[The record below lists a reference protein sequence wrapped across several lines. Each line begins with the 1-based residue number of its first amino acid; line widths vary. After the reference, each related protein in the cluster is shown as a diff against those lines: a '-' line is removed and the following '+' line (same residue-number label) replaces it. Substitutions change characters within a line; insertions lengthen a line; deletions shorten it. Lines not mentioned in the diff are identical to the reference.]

1 VRPLPDAAA
10 LDPVT
15 TTAVGAAAPVR
26 RRGLAIGAG
35 GVAVLLAALDAYVV
49 VTLLTDIASDLAV
62 PVNHLERATPII
74 TGYLLGYVAGMP
86 LLGGLSDRFGRRIVI
101 QVCLFVFLAGSVITA
116 VAHELNV
123 LVAGRVIQGLAGGA
137 LLPVTMALVGD
148 LFRERRRAQML
159 GFVGGAQEFGSLL
172 GPLYGSTL
180 AVALGTWRGVFWINV
195 PLAVI
200 AIVAVQFGL
209 PGRSALPSQQRRI
222 DVVGGLLLA
231 VALGLLVV
239 GLYNKDPDKS
249 VLPPWGPRVTLAGAG
264 VFVVFLAWESFARTR
279 LVDLRGV
286 RKPTYL
292 SALAAS
298 VVAGA
303 ALMVTLVDVVLVAD
317 TLLGADQTNQAL
329 ILGRFLV
336 ALPIGAVIG
345 GFLAPR
351 VGERW
356 VTVAGFVLAAAGYWL
371 IRGWPADLLGASH
384 NVFGLS
390 LPRLDTDLA
399 LAGLGL
405 GLLIAPLGAA
415 VLRVVPAAQH
425 GAASATIVV
434 ARTMGMLVGVA
445 ALTAWGL
452 HRFHEITA
460 NLLEPL
466 PVNGFTDAF
475 LAEHARYEAAVRAAL
490 LSEYREIFSATALL
504 CLVGAVVCLPL
515 AGRARSQSVD

>member
-1 VRPLPDAAA
+1 MAPD
-10 LDPVT
+10 LH
-15 TTAVGAAAPVR
+15 
-26 RRGLAIGAG
+26 I
-35 GVAVLLAALDAYVV
+35 
-49 VTLLTDIASDLAV
+49 

-101 QVCLFVFLAGSVITA
+101 QLCLLGFLVGSVMTA
-116 VAHELNV
+116 VATELN
-123 LVAGRVIQGLAGGA
+123 LLTAGRALQGLAGGA

-159 GFVGGAQEFGSLL
+159 GLVGGAQEFGSLL
-172 GPLYGSTL
+172 GPIYGTAL
-180 AVALGTWRGVFWINV
+180 AVALGTWRGIFWINV
-195 PLAVI
+195 PLAVL

-209 PGRSALPSQQRRI
+209 PARSSSAAVQRRRV

-231 VALGLLVV
+231 IALGLLVV
-239 GLYNKDPDKS
+239 GLYNNDPEKS
-249 VLPPWGPRVTLAGAG
+249 VLPPWGPQVTLAGAG
-264 VFVVFLAWESFARTR
+264 AFVLFLAWESIARTR

-286 RKPTYL
+286 PKATF
-292 SALAAS
+292 LATIGAS
-298 VVAGA
+298 MVAGA
-303 ALMVTLVDVVLVAD
+303 ALMVTLVDVVLVAN
-317 TLLGADQTNQAL
+317 TLLGADNTHEAL

-336 ALPIGAVIG
+336 ALPVGAVLG
-345 GFLAPR
+345 GFLAHR
-351 VGERW
+351 IGERW
-356 VTVAGFVLAAAGYWL
+356 VTVGGFVLAAAGYWL
-371 IRGWPADLLGASH
+371 IRGWPSDLLAARHELFGA
-384 NVFGLS
+384 S

-434 ARTMGMLVGVA
+434 ARTMGMLLGVA

-452 HRFHEITA
+452 HRFHQITA

-466 PVNGFTDAF
+466 PVNGFNDAF
-475 LAEHARYEAAVRAAL
+475 FAEHARYEAAVRLAL
-490 LSEYREIFSATALL
+490 LSEYREIFTATALL

-515 AGRARSQSVD
+515 AGRIRSATAD